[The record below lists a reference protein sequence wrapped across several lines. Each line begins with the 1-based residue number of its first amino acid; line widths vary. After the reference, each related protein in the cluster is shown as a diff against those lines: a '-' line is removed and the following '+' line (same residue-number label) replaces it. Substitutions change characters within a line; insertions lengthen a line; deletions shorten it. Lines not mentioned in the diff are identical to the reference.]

1 LLIYANFL
9 LKITLF
15 LFIIFLGYA
24 IYFRLMPYATMIS
37 FVSISE
43 KRFKTYFKF
52 LLSIF
57 TLYFWFLLL
66 IMQKT
71 LCFDFG
77 NTRCKCGVMEDKYLK
92 EEIILTGLP
101 DEIEQLLA
109 QQKPDKT
116 ILASVVNHDE
126 TIEKILSE
134 KSSFHKVTSNSKLNI
149 YTPAGHPETV
159 GADRWAM
166 LSGAIAAFPK
176 QHNLVIG
183 LGTCMTF
190 NFINKFNEFLG
201 GAISPGL
208 YMRLKSLNDF
218 TALLPLV
225 EPKWNFPLIGYDT
238 DTNILSGIILGMSKE
253 IDGIIDEYK
262 LKFNNLNVLITG
274 GDLPFFHS
282 HIQNQVIAAPYLI
295 YEGLYYISRNN

>member
-1 LLIYANFL
+1 
-9 LKITLF
+9 
-15 LFIIFLGYA
+15 
-24 IYFRLMPYATMIS
+24 
-37 FVSISE
+37 
-43 KRFKTYFKF
+43 
-52 LLSIF
+52 
-57 TLYFWFLLL
+57 
-66 IMQKT
+66 MQKT

-77 NTRCKCGVMEDKYLK
+77 NTRYKCGVMEDDNFK

-101 DEIEQLLA
+101 DEIAQLLDV
-109 QQKPDKT
+109 QKPDRT
-116 ILASVVNHDE
+116 VLASVVHHDE
-126 TIEKILSE
+126 AIEKILAE
-134 KSSFHKVTSNSKLNI
+134 KSKFHKVTSNSKLNI

-176 QHNLVIG
+176 QHNLIIG
-183 LGTCMTF
+183 LGTCITF

-208 YMRLKSLNDF
+208 YMRLKSFNDF

-238 DTNILSGIILGMSKE
+238 ETNILSGVILGMSKE
-253 IDGIIDEYK
+253 IDGVIDEYK
-262 LKFNNLNVLITG
+262 QKFSKLNVLITG

-282 HIQNQVIAAPYLI
+282 RIRNQIVAEPHLAYK
-295 YEGLYYISRNN
+295 GLYYISKNN